1 MSGDQLTIL
10 AVDDERTQLE
20 DLARLLRNS
29 PSVKEVECAY
39 DGHDALVKASTFYVD
54 AQARL
59 DVADILKQIAWYKA
73 QGLVAPEVD
82 ERSFLDLSFVKG
94 HFNAG

>member
-39 DGHDALVKASTFYVD
+39 DGHDALVKASTQAFD
-54 AQARL
+54 AIFL
-59 DVADILKQIAWYKA
+59 DVRMPNLEGEDALRD
-73 QGLVAPEVD
+73 GRGPVTT
-82 ERSFLDLSFVKG
+82 
-94 HFNAG
+94 AGAAG

>member
-29 PSVKEVECAY
+29 PTTGTRPC
-39 DGHDALVKASTFYVD
+39 
-54 AQARL
+54 
-59 DVADILKQIAWYKA
+59 
-73 QGLVAPEVD
+73 
-82 ERSFLDLSFVKG
+82 
-94 HFNAG
+94 